1 MDKLVSVVVPV
12 YNTKDYLV
20 KCIRSIIN
28 QTHRELEI
36 IIVDDGSTDGSSE
49 LCDQL
54 QREDERIVVIHKE
67 QGGVVSA
74 RKSGLEK
81 VKSEYTLMVD
91 SDDWIER
98 GMIAKLY
105 EIAVSNQA
113 DIVTSGAYREYG
125 DTCAAIVDGVREGVY
140 SGSSKEYIYRNLI
153 FMDGSEQ
160 DGILGSLSNKLVR
173 TTLMR
178 ELHEK
183 ISDEIIMGEDSAITY
198 AACMRAKKIV
208 ITHDIFY
215 HYTIRLGSALHK
227 SHPYFLRSTNE
238 LYLYL
243 KNEIE
248 NNFYRDILFPQ
259 LEKYLIFQ
267 LFRGINYFLGLNHVD
282 VIPQY
287 DFEKSIIHQNA
298 KIVLYGAGK
307 VGQSYYKQI
316 IADKLYRLEGWIDKN
331 YMHYQEQGMNVLP
344 IESLKE
350 INFDYV
356 ILALQYQDMAESIK
370 SGLVDEYKIPADKIV
385 WMKPISILDKY
396 YIKDNQ
402 SEIKN

>member
-1 MDKLVSVVVPV
+1 M
-12 YNTKDYLV
+12 
-20 KCIRSIIN
+20 
-28 QTHRELEI
+28 
-36 IIVDDGSTDGSSE
+36 
-49 LCDQL
+49 
-54 QREDERIVVIHKE
+54 
-67 QGGVVSA
+67 
-74 RKSGLEK
+74 
-81 VKSEYTLMVD
+81 
-91 SDDWIER
+91 
-98 GMIAKLY
+98 
-105 EIAVSNQA
+105 
-113 DIVTSGAYREYG
+113 
-125 DTCAAIVDGVREGVY
+125 
-140 SGSSKEYIYRNLI
+140 
-153 FMDGSEQ
+153 
-160 DGILGSLSNKLVR
+160 
-173 TTLMR
+173 
-178 ELHEK
+178 
-183 ISDEIIMGEDSAITY
+183 
-198 AACMRAKKIV
+198 
-208 ITHDIFY
+208 
-215 HYTIRLGSALHK
+215 
-227 SHPYFLRSTNE
+227 
-238 LYLYL
+238 YLYL